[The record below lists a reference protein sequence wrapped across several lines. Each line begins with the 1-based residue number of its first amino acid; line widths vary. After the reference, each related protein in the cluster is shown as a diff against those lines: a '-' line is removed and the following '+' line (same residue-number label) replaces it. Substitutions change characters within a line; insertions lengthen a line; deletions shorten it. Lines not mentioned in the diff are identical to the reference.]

1 MSASEYKKFK
11 GLTKENLRDNMD
23 DIEVVLSDLGE
34 ITTRDIAMKERPQGL
49 EKNMRVAKRGGSVAK
64 IAKEYYEKEIGHK
77 AISNKRVSTNKY
89 TRLK

>member
-1 MSASEYKKFK
+1 
-11 GLTKENLRDNMD
+11 
-23 DIEVVLSDLGE
+23 
-34 ITTRDIAMKERPQGL
+34 MKERPQGL
-49 EKNMRVAKRGGSVAK
+49 GKNMRIAKRGGNVAK